1 MIDFDKER
9 FQQVF
14 CKNKISILF
23 FFFNRTNISY
33 EDNFNEK
40 RCTRTRTRIILTRGH
55 LRKLSL
61 ITPSEIP
68 PNNPMIPIQTI
79 TSNLENSS
87 HIDLIT
93 TNEMETNIPSTTV
106 HKRFKR
112 SRFDLKKTLQRSKSM
127 CMTQFHSWLQRRRQ
141 QQNLRRKSAV
151 ESKTNPTP
159 KLLGSPRLAR
169 LHQRLFKQ
177 HPSSPITTL
186 IEQPSSPPPPLP
198 SSLSSQLDDS
208 DQNFKNQESLVRIYL
223 PARTSPTIRHVR
235 IIDNVNKSPCLS
247 KITSPIVNRRNFSST
262 IKIATARERRE
273 SYAALSNI
281 LNDQ

>member
-1 MIDFDKER
+1 
-9 FQQVF
+9 
-14 CKNKISILF
+14 
-23 FFFNRTNISY
+23 
-33 EDNFNEK
+33 
-40 RCTRTRTRIILTRGH
+40 
-55 LRKLSL
+55 
-61 ITPSEIP
+61 
-68 PNNPMIPIQTI
+68 MIPIQTI

-93 TNEMETNIPSTTV
+93 TNEMETNLPSTTV

-127 CMTQFHSWLQRRRQ
+127 CMTQFHSWLQRRRR
-141 QQNLRRKSAV
+141 QQNLRRKSTV
-151 ESKTNPTP
+151 ESKSSPTP
-159 KLLGSPRLAR
+159 KLFGSPRLVR

-177 HPSSPITTL
+177 HPSSPTTTL
-186 IEQPSSPPPPLP
+186 IEQP

-208 DQNFKNQESLVRIYL
+208 DQNFKNQESPVRIYL
-223 PARTSPTIRHVR
+223 PARTSPIIRHVR

-262 IKIATARERRE
+262 IKIATTRERRE
-273 SYAALSNI
+273 SYATLSNI